1 MLTQRCLYVRSV
13 RVCFQ
18 AQDEVL
24 YQLAEEVK
32 NFAVVYLVDITE
44 TPDFN
49 QMYELYDPCT
59 VMFFFR
65 NKSVK
70 HACFRLSAV
79 RAAPQTRERSVPVY
93 SISVLTSIAG
103 YVCQRLRTCDACFV
117 VRFSAPL

>member
-1 MLTQRCLYVRSV
+1 MCALF
-13 RVCFQ
+13 RVGFQ

-65 NKSVK
+65 NKSVNI
-70 HACFRLSAV
+70 ASSCLSWL
-79 RAAPQTRERSVPVY
+79 RTAALTRERFCALVFG
-93 SISVLTSIAG
+93 LCAHTHCR
-103 YVCQRLRTCDACFV
+103 VCL
-117 VRFSAPL
+117 SALAHM